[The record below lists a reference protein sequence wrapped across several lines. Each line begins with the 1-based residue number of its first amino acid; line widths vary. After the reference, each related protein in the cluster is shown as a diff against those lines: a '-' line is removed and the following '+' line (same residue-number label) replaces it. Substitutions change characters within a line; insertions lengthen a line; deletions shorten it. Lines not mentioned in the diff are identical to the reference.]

1 MKKKQHVARAI
12 RIIRNPTI
20 GTAIT
25 TPRFTFEPPEVG
37 VVRERLE
44 GRRDWVKIRDGA
56 MSKVLPVAV
65 LKWQL

>member
-1 MKKKQHVARAI
+1 MKKKQHIARDET
-12 RIIRNPTI
+12 IIKNAMI

-25 TPRFTFEPPEVG
+25 TPRFRFEDFAVG

-44 GRRDWVKIRDGA
+44 GRSDWLKILVGA
-56 MSKVLPVAV
+56 MSKVLPVTV

>member
-1 MKKKQHVARAI
+1 MKKKQHNASDVTK
-12 RIIRNPTI
+12 IRNPTI

-25 TPRFTFEPPEVG
+25 TPRSSFETLETG

-44 GRRDWVKIRDGA
+44 GRRDWVKILVGA
-56 MSKVLPVAV
+56 ISKVFPVTV

>member
-1 MKKKQHVARAI
+1 M
-12 RIIRNPTI
+12 NPTI

-25 TPRFTFEPPEVG
+25 TPKFTLEPPDVG

-56 MSKVLPVAV
+56 MSKILPVAV

>member
-1 MKKKQHVARAI
+1 MKKKQHTVSAETR
-12 RIIRNPTI
+12 IRNPTM

-25 TPRFTFEPPEVG
+25 TPRFRFEGFVPG
-37 VVRERLE
+37 VSSDRLE
-44 GRRDWVKIRDGA
+44 GSKDWLKILVGS

>member
-1 MKKKQHVARAI
+1 MKKKQHNARDET
-12 RIIRNPTI
+12 RIRNPTI

-25 TPRFTFEPPEVG
+25 TPRSSFEILETG

-44 GRRDWVKIRDGA
+44 GRRDWVKILVGV
-56 MSKVLPVAV
+56 MSNALPVTV